1 VINGV
6 VIADV
11 DDNWVW
17 IPNEDDG
24 FTVKSLFVH
33 LQSTLL
39 SQNLVSQSAKFVL
52 KNVWR
57 SAVPSKV
64 SVFAWKTLSK
74 GV

>member
-39 SQNLVSQSAKFVL
+39 SQM
-52 KNVWR
+52 
-57 SAVPSKV
+57 
-64 SVFAWKTLSK
+64 FAWKTLPK